1 MIRKITALVCSLAL
15 VPALAF
21 AQQTTPPTHDTTTRM
36 DTTTKM
42 DTTGKVTQDTSYG
55 KLGTPLQAAKNP
67 GLSSDQV
74 KQLQKAINSN
84 GCDAGS
90 ADGVWSAKTEQG
102 VQCIRQQKNITS
114 SDINDVLK
122 ALNLSF
128 TVKSDS
134 SSMPHDTTSH

>member
-1 MIRKITALVCSLAL
+1 MIGKITSLVCTLAL

-21 AQQTTPPTHDTTTRM
+21 AQQTTPTPPMHDTTTRM
-36 DTTTKM
+36 DTATK
-42 DTTGKVTQDTSYG
+42 TTQDTSYG
-55 KLGTPLQAAKNP
+55 KLGSPLQTAKNP
-67 GLSSDQV
+67 GLTSDQV

-90 ADGVWSAKTEQG
+90 ADGTWSAKTEQG
-102 VQCIRQQKNITS
+102 VQCVRQQKNITS
-114 SDINDVLK
+114 TDINDVLK

-134 SSMPHDTTSH
+134 SSMPHDTSSH

>member
-1 MIRKITALVCSLAL
+1 MIGKITSLVCTLAL

-21 AQQTTPPTHDTTTRM
+21 AQQTTPTPPMHDTTTRM
-36 DTTTKM
+36 DTTT
-42 DTTGKVTQDTSYG
+42 KVTQDTSYG
-55 KLGTPLQAAKNP
+55 KLGTPLQAHNP
-67 GLSSDQV
+67 GLTTSQV
-74 KQLQKAINSN
+74 KDLQKAINSN

-114 SDINDVLK
+114 TDINDVLK

-134 SSMPHDTTSH
+134 SSMPKDTTH

>member
-1 MIRKITALVCSLAL
+1 
-15 VPALAF
+15 
-21 AQQTTPPTHDTTTRM
+21 
-36 DTTTKM
+36 
-42 DTTGKVTQDTSYG
+42 
-55 KLGTPLQAAKNP
+55 
-67 GLSSDQV
+67 V

-90 ADGVWSAKTEQG
+90 ADGVSSAKTEQG

-114 SDINDVLK
+114 TDINDVLK

>member
-1 MIRKITALVCSLAL
+1 MIGKITSLVCTLAL

-21 AQQTTPPTHDTTTRM
+21 AQQTTPTPPMHDTTTRM
-36 DTTTKM
+36 DTTT
-42 DTTGKVTQDTSYG
+42 KVTQDTSYG
-55 KLGTPLQAAKNP
+55 KLGTPLQAHNP
-67 GLSSDQV
+67 GLTTSQV
-74 KQLQKAINSN
+74 KDLQKAINSI

-114 SDINDVLK
+114 TDINDVLK

-134 SSMPHDTTSH
+134 SSMPKDTTH

>member
-1 MIRKITALVCSLAL
+1 MIRKITALVCTLAL

-21 AQQTTPPTHDTTTRM
+21 AQQTTPPTQDTTTRM
-36 DTTTKM
+36 DTTS
-42 DTTGKVTQDTSYG
+42 KVTQDTSYG
-55 KLGTPLQAAKNP
+55 KLGTPLQAHNP
-67 GLSSDQV
+67 GLTSSQV

-114 SDINDVLK
+114 TDINDVLK

>member
-1 MIRKITALVCSLAL
+1 MIGKITSLVCTLAL

-21 AQQTTPPTHDTTTRM
+21 AQQTTPTPPMHDTTTRM
-36 DTTTKM
+36 DTAT
-42 DTTGKVTQDTSYG
+42 KVTQDTSYG

-67 GLSSDQV
+67 GLTTSQV
-74 KQLQKAINSN
+74 KDLQKAINSN

-114 SDINDVLK
+114 TDINDVLK